1 MNYAGKYG
9 ESGHKRRRRRLN
21 PLFVVTVL
29 AAVLLVLVLVAV
41 LLNLE
46 PKLYDVLTVEAGGNV
61 PQAQSFLAEDK
72 DITLSYASDISGIK
86 TDVPGDYPVKV
97 QWDKKTADV
106 TIRVVDTMT
115 PVGMV
120 QDLTAPQDK
129 LPAAEDFVTV
139 IDDATAVTVTY
150 EKAPDANNDQPQSVV
165 ILLTDAGGN
174 TARLTAMLTVII
186 DKQAPTITGAVDVE
200 VYQDKAVAYR
210 NGITVTDDLD
220 DAPVL
225 SVDSSAVNL
234 SVPGKYPVIY
244 TATDAAGNSSTVTV
258 TVTVLEMKSTYV
270 DMDTIDAEV
279 DKVLNKIIKDGMTQL
294 EQVKAIYKWVRNNC
308 TYSSAYHFKDDWR
321 QAGYMM
327 LTGRYGD
334 CYYYFGA
341 TKLMLERLN
350 IPNIDV
356 KKVPNYEGDSNHY
369 WHLVSVDGGENYY
382 HVDTTPRKVSTY
394 FCMVTDKH
402 MDDFSAKYRNCFNR
416 DKSLYPATP
425 ETTPW

>member
-1 MNYAGKYG
+1 MSYAGNYG
-9 ESGHKRRRRRLN
+9 ENGHKRRRRRLN
-21 PLFVVTVL
+21 PLFLVTVL
-29 AAVLLVLVLVAV
+29 ATVLVVLVLVAF

-61 PQAQSFLAEDK
+61 PEAQSFLAEDK
-72 DITLSYASDISGIK
+72 DIILSYATDVSGIK
-86 TDVPGDYPVKV
+86 TDVPGDYPAKV

-106 TIRVVDTMT
+106 IIRVVDTVS
-115 PVGMV
+115 PVGTV
-120 QDLTAPQDK
+120 QNLTALQDK
-129 LPAAEDFVTV
+129 IPAAEEFVTV
-139 IDDATAVTVTY
+139 LDDATAVTVTY
-150 EKAPDANNDQPQSVV
+150 EKEPDKNNDQPQSVTL
-165 ILLTDAGGN
+165 LLTDAGGN
-174 TARLTAMLTVII
+174 VTRLTATLTVII
-186 DKQAPTITGAVDVE
+186 DKQAPTITGAKDVE
-200 VYQDKAVAYR
+200 VYAGKTVAYR
-210 NGITVTDDLD
+210 NGVTAVDDLD
-220 DAPVL
+220 EAPVL
-225 SVDSSAVNL
+225 NVNSSAVDL
-234 SVPGKYPVIY
+234 SAPGKYPVIY
-244 TATDAAGNSSTVTV
+244 TATDASGNTATVTV
-258 TVTVLEMKSTYV
+258 TVTVLEMKSNYV
-270 DMDTIDAEV
+270 DMDTINAEV

-294 EQVKAIYKWVRNNC
+294 QQVQAIYKWVRNNC

-382 HVDTTPRKVSTY
+382 HVDTTPRTVPTN
-394 FCMVTDKH
+394 FCMVTDKK